1 MKNNNALPLSQLQGN
16 CISEGRTGVFRVK
29 LKGKIAF
36 ITGFGSG
43 LGQAIAIVYAREGAA
58 VAGTSPTESKGRET
72 VAMVEKLGGKA
83 LFWPGDVS
91 NSVQMKRLIDETV
104 RQWGGIDIVVNSGG
118 VRTNGSITDI
128 TEEDWDRTLDVN
140 LKGAFIVSRMAIPE
154 MIKRG
159 GGVILNI
166 GARSGMLG
174 QAGRAAYC
182 ASKGGLVTL
191 TEAMAMD
198 HAKDKIRVNCI
209 CPGPTRTPMVD
220 TSTPEKLARYKTR
233 VPIGR
238 IGEPE
243 DVAYAA
249 LYLASDEA
257 SMVTAAI
264 LPVDGGMRLTGP

>member
-1 MKNNNALPLSQLQGN
+1 M
-16 CISEGRTGVFRVK
+16 R

-43 LGQAIAIVYAREGAA
+43 LGRAIAVMFAKEGAA
-58 VAGTSPTESKGRET
+58 VAGTSPTEAKGRET
-72 VAMVEKLGGKA
+72 VGMVERLGGTGR
-83 LFWPGDVS
+83 FWPGDVTDAS
-91 NSVQMKRLIDETV
+91 QMKALIEETV
-104 RQWGGIDIVVNSGG
+104 RRLGGIDIVVNSGG
-118 VRTNGSITDI
+118 VRTNGSITQI
-128 TEEDWDRTLDVN
+128 TEQEWDRTVDVN
-140 LKGAFIVSRMAIPE
+140 LKGAFIVSRLAIPH
-154 MIKRG
+154 MIRRG
-159 GGVILNI
+159 GGAILHVA
-166 GARSGMLG
+166 ARSGMLG
-174 QAGRAAYC
+174 QSGRAAYC
-182 ASKGGLVTL
+182 ASKGGLVRL

-198 HAKDKIRVNCI
+198 HAPDRIRVNCI

-243 DVAYAA
+243 DIAYAA
-249 LYLASDEA
+249 VYLASDEA

>member
-1 MKNNNALPLSQLQGN
+1 M
-16 CISEGRTGVFRVK
+16 K

-43 LGQAIAIVYAREGAA
+43 LGQAIAVLFAREGAA
-58 VAGTSPTESKGRET
+58 VAGTSPTASKGRET
-72 VAMVEKLGGKA
+72 VALVEKFGGKA
-83 LFWPGDVS
+83 LYWPGDAS
-91 NSVQMKRLIDETV
+91 DSKQMKNIIAETV
-104 RQWGGIDIVVNSGG
+104 QRLGGIDVLVNSGG
-118 VRTNGSITDI
+118 VRTNGSITEI
-128 TEEDWDRTLDVN
+128 TEEEWDRTLDVN
-140 LKGAFIVSRMAIPE
+140 LKGASIVSKLAIPE
-154 MIKRG
+154 MKRRG
-159 GGVILNI
+159 GGVILHI
-166 GARSGMLG
+166 AARSGMLG
-174 QAGRAAYC
+174 QSGRAAYC
-182 ASKGGLVTL
+182 ASKGGMVRL

-198 HAKDKIRVNCI
+198 HAKDHIRVNCI

-238 IGEPE
+238 IGEPD

>member
-1 MKNNNALPLSQLQGN
+1 M
-16 CISEGRTGVFRVK
+16 K
-29 LKGKIAF
+29 LKGKVAF
-36 ITGFGSG
+36 VTGFGSG
-43 LGQAIAIVYAREGAA
+43 LGRAIAVLFAQEGAA
-58 VAGTSPTESKGRET
+58 VAGTSTTEAKGRDT
-72 VAMVEKLGGKA
+72 AAMIEKTGNQA
-83 LFWPGDVS
+83 LFRAGDVS
-91 NSVQMKRLIDETV
+91 NSVQMKALIDEAV
-104 RQWGGIDIVVNSGG
+104 KQFGGLDIVVNSAG
-118 VRTNGSITDI
+118 VRTNGSITEI
-128 TEEDWDRTLDVN
+128 TEEQWDRTISVN
-140 LKGAFIVSRMAIPE
+140 LKGVFVISRLAIPE

-166 GARSGMLG
+166 GARSGIAG

-182 ASKGGLVTL
+182 ASKGGMITL

-198 HAKDKIRVNCI
+198 YARDNIRVNCI

-233 VPIGR
+233 VPVGR

-243 DVAYAA
+243 DIAQAA

-264 LPVDGGMRLTGP
+264 LPVDGGMRLTGA

>member
-1 MKNNNALPLSQLQGN
+1 MKLP
-16 CISEGRTGVFRVK
+16 
-29 LKGKIAF
+29 GKVAF

-43 LGQAIAIVYAREGAA
+43 LGRAIAVMFAKEGAA
-58 VAGTSPTESKGRET
+58 VAGTSTTESKGRET
-72 VAMVEKLGGKA
+72 VAMIEGLGGKA
-83 LFWPGDVS
+83 LFRSGDVS
-91 NSVQMKRLIDETV
+91 NSAQMKTLIDEVV
-104 RQWGGIDIVVNSGG
+104 RQWGGIDIVVNSAG
-118 VRTNGSITDI
+118 VRTNGAITDI
-128 TEEDWDRTLDVN
+128 TEADWDRTLDVN
-140 LKGAFIVSRMAIPE
+140 LKGAFIVSRLAIPE
-154 MIKRG
+154 MRKRG
-159 GGVILNI
+159 GGVILHI
-166 GARSGMLG
+166 AARSGMLG
-174 QAGRAAYC
+174 QSGRAAYC
-182 ASKGGLVTL
+182 ASKGGMVRL

-198 HAKDKIRVNCI
+198 HARDKIRVNCI

-220 TSTPEKLARYKTR
+220 TSTAEKLARYQTR

>member
-1 MKNNNALPLSQLQGN
+1 LYIIALVEDFGM
-16 CISEGRTGVFRVK
+16 K
-29 LKGKIAF
+29 LKNKVAF

-43 LGQAIAIVYAREGAA
+43 LGQAIAVMFAKEGAA
-58 VAGTSPTESKGRET
+58 VAGTSPTESKGRAT
-72 VAMVEKLGGKA
+72 VALIEKVGGKA
-83 LFWPGDVS
+83 LYWPGDAS
-91 NSVQMKRLIDETV
+91 NSAQMKKLIAQTIVEF
-104 RQWGGIDIVVNSGG
+104 GGIDIVVNSGG

-128 TEEDWDRTLDVN
+128 SEEDWDRTLDVN
-140 LKGAFIVSRMAIPE
+140 LKGAFIVSRLAIPE

-159 GGVILNI
+159 GGVILHI
-166 GARSGMLG
+166 AARSGMLG
-174 QAGRAAYC
+174 QSGRAAYC
-182 ASKGGLVTL
+182 ASKGGMVRL

-198 HAKDKIRVNCI
+198 HASDRIRVNCI

>member
-1 MKNNNALPLSQLQGN
+1 VRLQGK
-16 CISEGRTGVFRVK
+16 VALV
-29 LKGKIAF
+29 
-36 ITGFGSG
+36 TGFGSG
-43 LGQAIAIVYAREGAA
+43 LGRAIALLFAREGAA
-58 VAGTSPTESKGRET
+58 VMGTSRAETKGRET
-72 VAMVEKLGGKA
+72 LEMIQREGGKA
-83 LFWPGDVS
+83 LFCAGDVRKS
-91 NSVQMKRLIDETV
+91 DEMRAV
-104 RQWGGIDIVVNSGG
+104 VEEAVKKFGGLDIVVNSAGIR
-118 VRTNGSITDI
+118 VNGSITEI
-128 TEEDWDRTLDVN
+128 SEEDWDATVDTN
-140 LKGAFIVSRMAIPE
+140 LKGVFIVSRLAITE

-159 GGVILNI
+159 GGVIINI
-166 GARSGMLG
+166 AARSGIAG

-182 ASKGGLVTL
+182 ASKGGVITL

-198 HAKDKIRVNCI
+198 HARQKIRVNCI

-220 TSTPEKLARYKTR
+220 TSTPEKLARYSTR

-243 DVAYAA
+243 DVAHAA

>member
-1 MKNNNALPLSQLQGN
+1 M
-16 CISEGRTGVFRVK
+16 K
-29 LKGKIAF
+29 LKGKVAF

-43 LGQAIAIVYAREGAA
+43 LGQAIAVMYGREGAA

-72 VAMVEKLGGKA
+72 VAQVEKVGGKA

-91 NSVQMKRLIDETV
+91 NSAQMKRLIEETV
-104 RQWGGIDIVVNSGG
+104 RQFGGIDIVVNSGG

-128 TEEDWDRTLDVN
+128 TEEDWDRTLDIN
-140 LKGAFIVSRMAIPE
+140 LKGTFIVSRLAIPE

-220 TSTPEKLARYKTR
+220 TSTPQRLARYKTR

>member
-1 MKNNNALPLSQLQGN
+1 M
-16 CISEGRTGVFRVK
+16 K
-29 LKGKIAF
+29 LKGKVAF

-43 LGQAIAIVYAREGAA
+43 LGRAIAVLFAQEGAG
-58 VAGTSPTESKGRET
+58 VAGTSTTEAKGRDT
-72 VAMVEKLGGKA
+72 AAMIEKTGNQA
-83 LFWPGDVS
+83 LFRAGDVS
-91 NSVQMKRLIDETV
+91 NSAQMKALIDEAV
-104 RQWGGIDIVVNSGG
+104 KQFGGLDIVVNSAG
-118 VRTNGSITDI
+118 VRTNGSITEI
-128 TEEDWDRTLDVN
+128 TEEQWDRTISVN
-140 LKGAFIVSRMAIPE
+140 LKGVFVISRLAIPE

-166 GARSGMLG
+166 GARSGMAG

-182 ASKGGLVTL
+182 ASKGGMITL

-198 HAKDKIRVNCI
+198 HARDKIRVNCI

-233 VPIGR
+233 VPVGR

-243 DVAYAA
+243 DIAQAA

-264 LPVDGGMRLTGP
+264 LPVDGGMRLTGA

>member
-1 MKNNNALPLSQLQGN
+1 MKLN
-16 CISEGRTGVFRVK
+16 
-29 LKGKIAF
+29 GKVAF

-43 LGQAIAIVYAREGAA
+43 LGQAIAVMFSKEGAA
-58 VAGTSPTESKGRET
+58 VAGISPTESKGRQT
-72 VAMVEKLGGKA
+72 VAMVENLGGRA
-83 LFWPGDVS
+83 LYWPGDVT
-91 NSVQMKRLIDETV
+91 NSQQMKMMIDETV
-104 RQWGGIDIVVNSGG
+104 RRWGGLDILVNSGG

-140 LKGAFIVSRMAIPE
+140 LKGAFIVSRLAIPE

-159 GGVILNI
+159 GGVILHI
-166 GARSGMLG
+166 AARSGMLG
-174 QAGRAAYC
+174 QSGRAAYC
-182 ASKGGLVTL
+182 ASKDGMVRL

-198 HAKDKIRVNCI
+198 HAPDKIRVNCI

>member
-1 MKNNNALPLSQLQGN
+1 MKLD
-16 CISEGRTGVFRVK
+16 
-29 LKGKIAF
+29 GKVAF
-36 ITGFGSG
+36 VTGFGSG
-43 LGQAIAIVYAREGAA
+43 LGQAIAVLFAKEGAA
-58 VAGTSPTESKGRET
+58 VAGTSTTEAKGRDT
-72 VAMVEKLGGKA
+72 VAMIEKAGRKA
-83 LFWPGDVS
+83 LFRRGDVS
-91 NSVQMKRLIDETV
+91 NSEQMKALIDDTV
-104 RQWGGIDIVVNSGG
+104 KQFGGLDIVVNSAG
-118 VRTNGSITDI
+118 VRTNGSITEI
-128 TEEDWDRTLDVN
+128 TEEQWNRTIDVN
-140 LKGAFIVSRMAIPE
+140 LKGVFVVSRLAIPE

-166 GARSGMLG
+166 GARSGMAG

-182 ASKGGLVTL
+182 ASKGGMITL

-198 HAKDKIRVNCI
+198 YAREKIRVNCI

-233 VPIGR
+233 VPVGR

-243 DVAYAA
+243 DIAYAA

-264 LPVDGGMRLTGP
+264 LPVDGGMRLTGA